1 MRLNLPNLTKIPK
14 LCSFVDA
21 MGQLLRSDP
30 VESRIMQQ
38 GKVLLGQLIQ
48 HDDWLPEAFCTIN
61 PDRYQQFLLYADPDE
76 KFSVV
81 SFVWGPGQ
89 ATPVHNHT
97 VWGLV
102 GVLRGCEQSQS
113 YAFNARGECSP
124 CGSPVLMHPGDVDFV
139 SPLFG
144 DIHSVSNAMSH
155 CPSISIHVYGAN
167 IGRVRRSVFL
177 EDGSA
182 KEFISGYSN
191 LLID

>member
-1 MRLNLPNLTKIPK
+1 MGLHLPDLTKTPK
-14 LCSFVDA
+14 LHTFVDA
-21 MGQLLRSDP
+21 MRLLLQSDP
-30 VESRIMQQ
+30 VESRIMRQ

-48 HDDWLPEAFCTIN
+48 HDDWLPEAFSTMN
-61 PDRYQQFLLYADPDE
+61 PERYQQFLLYVDPDE

-89 ATPVHNHT
+89 ATPIHNHS

-113 YAFNARGECSP
+113 YVFNARGECLP
-124 CGSPVLMHPGDVDFV
+124 CGSPVLMYPGDVDFV
-139 SPLFG
+139 SPSTG
-144 DIHSVSNAMSH
+144 DIHSVCNAMSH
-155 CPSISIHVYGAN
+155 GPSISIHVYGAN
-167 IGRVRRSVFL
+167 IGKVRRNVFR

-191 LLID
+191 LLVD